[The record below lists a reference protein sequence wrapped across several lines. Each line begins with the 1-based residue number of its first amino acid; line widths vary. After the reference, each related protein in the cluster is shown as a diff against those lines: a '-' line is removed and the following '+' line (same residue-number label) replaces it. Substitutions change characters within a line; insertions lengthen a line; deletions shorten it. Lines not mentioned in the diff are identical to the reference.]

1 MSYVKESAMRDTIAN
16 MFDIIDGESDIQ
28 LRMTALANT
37 SKRISERMKNSLE
50 LFCYQAKSKG
60 MPTDLIAT
68 ELGISHRAVLR
79 MIRGYSHRNGV
90 RNPLDFLAMNG
101 SFDILDHLDTSGK

>member
-1 MSYVKESAMRDTIAN
+1 MRDTIAN

-60 MPTDLIAT
+60 MPTDLIA
-68 ELGISHRAVLR
+68 LSKDLISPP
-79 MIRGYSHRNGV
+79 SK
-90 RNPLDFLAMNG
+90 D
-101 SFDILDHLDTSGK
+101 